1 MVAVDGGMPSEFRLL
16 TPMLTGDT
24 GSSRECFTS
33 LFRRLCEHNQLSVID
48 VVVSMAIP
56 ISGPSHDRTYK
67 LCNPIHLLNSGGT
80 LSSRAISRVGQVTAL
95 EDLANTTLHN
105 FQSICG
111 MQPLR
116 SSRYRRWCS
125 LCFEEDR
132 CSKHGPFERLLWS
145 IECVEVCPLHHCRL
159 EQTCHKC
166 GATNFSVLLGADIS
180 GFCPKCLTW
189 LGGYRDSLDL
199 NSDEHVRYLQW
210 IAAAFMELLDDS
222 FDHESLNGRN
232 ISIALEVVRKVHFS
246 NKASSMAKAIG
257 RNKSTLST
265 WVNHHSAYSWLA
277 ACQISYAF
285 GISLKS
291 LLLNDEDALYFTHV
305 RPLPLMVR
313 ASVTSIRKRAGTVS
327 ESSLRLLIEKLRN
340 GEHSQLCTLKA
351 SASMLGVDQ
360 KTLRNNFPDLYAD
373 LALLLRSKVTLNR
386 DLRKRAR
393 RLSLSIATQQVA
405 SDLAADFG
413 KVTRRELSRRFG
425 LVGVRPS
432 WTEMAQICRTVRE
445 TVFQIRQGLNSGG

>member
-1 MVAVDGGMPSEFRLL
+1 M
-16 TPMLTGDT
+16 
-24 GSSRECFTS
+24 
-33 LFRRLCEHNQLSVID
+33 
-48 VVVSMAIP
+48 
-56 ISGPSHDRTYK
+56 
-67 LCNPIHLLNSGGT
+67 
-80 LSSRAISRVGQVTAL
+80 
-95 EDLANTTLHN
+95 
-105 FQSICG
+105 
-111 MQPLR
+111 
-116 SSRYRRWCS
+116 
-125 LCFEEDR
+125 
-132 CSKHGPFERLLWS
+132 
-145 IECVEVCPLHHCRL
+145 
-159 EQTCHKC
+159 
-166 GATNFSVLLGADIS
+166 
-180 GFCPKCLTW
+180 
-189 LGGYRDSLDL
+189 
-199 NSDEHVRYLQW
+199 
-210 IAAAFMELLDDS
+210 
-222 FDHESLNGRN
+222 
-232 ISIALEVVRKVHFS
+232 
-246 NKASSMAKAIG
+246 
-257 RNKSTLST
+257 
-265 WVNHHSAYSWLA
+265 
-277 ACQISYAF
+277 
-285 GISLKS
+285 
-291 LLLNDEDALYFTHV
+291 LNDEDALYFTHV